1 MGRMPEENTCQLA
14 KKCWERLFF
23 FCTAL
28 DWATPQHLIEKEE
41 EKKRSDYII
50 EDVLSE
56 VNSGRH
62 I

>member
-14 KKCWERLFF
+14 KKCWERFFF

-41 EKKRSDYII
+41 EKKRSDYIMRTCY
-50 EDVLSE
+50 L
-56 VNSGRH
+56 R
-62 I
+62 